1 MLHLV
6 TMAAE
11 SLTICYCIDV
21 EIAGG
26 TLTHADDMSM
36 VIMAAGSLTICYC
49 IDVITDGCMSPLL
62 FVLVTTA
69 AGPLTICYC
78 IGVETA
84 GGT

>member
-1 MLHLV
+1 
-6 TMAAE
+6 
-11 SLTICYCIDV
+11 
-21 EIAGG
+21 
-26 TLTHADDMSM
+26 MSM

-49 IDVITDGCMSPLL
+49 IDVITAGGMSPLL